1 MQAYRIVS
9 ADTHILEPPDIW
21 QTWLPA
27 KYQDKAPHLV
37 QDADGGSA
45 WLFAGATEPDP
56 IGLTATPGMPFD
68 KFRWTGVTYDEAR
81 PGCYDGA
88 ERLKDMDIDGVD
100 AEILFPPQRTIGHF
114 LGDDDDDFVLAGI
127 DAYNNFLWEQFSAP
141 DRDRLIGMAQIPS
154 VGIDVSVDYLRKAK
168 ARGFK
173 GVVISNWPSG
183 GDAISDADDPFWAA
197 AQDEGMVVCNHINL
211 FSRRQRRRR
220 ERCAQGGRAESA
232 APSILGRPGAK
243 AQARA
248 VGGLGGVFGPATT
261 TISSLIFTG
270 VFERFPGLHVSMIEI
285 GHRLDPALPRADGRP
300 VLAQP
305 LVGSDPDHRAAV
317 VLLVPQHV
325 GDVHHRPRRH
335 RKLRH
340 EVGVDN
346 IMWSTDYPHHG
357 NDWPYS
363 RKVIEETMASSWSAS
378 TTTWSSRPTCSKGAS
393 RPSTPTWR
401 PAVIHKD
408 DGTDV
413 WTYEGNEIPNIGLNA
428 VAGRPPEEYGMEP
441 TSFDEMRP
449 AATTSTSASAT

>member
-1 MQAYRIVS
+1 MTTYRIVS

-27 KYQDKAPHLV
+27 KYQDKAPQLV
-37 QDADGGSA
+37 SDADGGSA

-81 PGCYDGA
+81 PGCYDGG

-127 DAYNNFLWEQFSAP
+127 DAYNNFVWEQFSAP
-141 DRDRLIGMAQIPS
+141 DRDRLIGMAQMPS

-183 GDAISDADDPFWAA
+183 GDAISEEDDPFWAA
-197 AQDEGMVVCNHINL
+197 AQDEGMVVCNHINM
-211 FSRRQRRRR
+211 FSRRQRQAVRA
-220 ERCAQGGRAESA
+220 AQRKAAEEQAQAGG
-232 APSILGRPGAK
+232 PSVLGRTGAK

-248 VGGLGGVFGPATT
+248 VGGLGGVFGPATQ
-261 TISSLIFTG
+261 TISNVIFTG
-270 VFERFPGLHVSMIEI
+270 VFERFPNLHVSMIEI
-285 GHRLDPALPRADGRP
+285 GVGWIPHFLEMMDDKYWRNRSWGQLPISEPPSYYWRRNMSATFITDRAG
-300 VLAQP
+300 LT
-305 LVGSDPDHRAAV
+305 
-317 VLLVPQHV
+317 
-325 GDVHHRPRRH
+325 
-335 RKLRH
+335 LRH
-340 EVGVDN
+340 EAGVDN

-363 RKVIEETMASSWSAS
+363 RRVIDETMASI
-378 TTTWSSRPTCSKGAS
+378 
-393 RPSTPTWR
+393 PSDEK
-401 PAVIHKD
+401 AKII
-408 DGTDV
+408 G
-413 WTYEGNEIPNIGLNA
+413 GNAARIFGLA
-428 VAGRPPEEYGMEP
+428 K
-441 TSFDEMRP
+441 S
-449 AATTSTSASAT
+449 

>member
-1 MQAYRIVS
+1 MASAYRIVS

-27 KYQDKAPHLV
+27 KYQDKAPQLV
-37 QDADGGSA
+37 EDVDGGSA

-88 ERLKDMDIDGVD
+88 ERLKDMDLDGVD

-127 DAYNNFLWEQFSAP
+127 DAYNNFVWEQFSAP
-141 DRDRLIGMAQIPS
+141 NRDRLVGMAQMPS

-183 GDAISDADDPFWAA
+183 GDAISEADDPFWAA
-197 AQDEGMVVCNHINL
+197 AQDEGMVVCNHINM
-211 FSRRQRRRR
+211 FSRRQRQAVRA
-220 ERCAQGGRAESA
+220 AQRKAAEVEKEKGKGT
-232 APSILGRPGAK
+232 SILGRTGAQ

-248 VGGLGGVFGPATT
+248 VGGLGGVFGPATQ
-261 TISSLIFTG
+261 TISNLIFTG
-270 VFERFPGLHVSMIEI
+270 VFERFPNLHVSMIEI
-285 GHRLDPALPRADGRP
+285 GVGWVPHFLEMMDDKYWRNRSWGQLPITEPPSYYWRRNMSATFITDR
-300 VLAQP
+300 
-305 LVGSDPDHRAAV
+305 VG
-317 VLLVPQHV
+317 LT
-325 GDVHHRPRRH
+325 
-335 RKLRH
+335 LRH
-340 EVGVDN
+340 EAGVDN

-363 RKVIEETMASSWSAS
+363 RRVIDETMASL
-378 TTTWSSRPTCSKGAS
+378 
-393 RPSTPTWR
+393 
-401 PAVIHKD
+401 PADEKAKI
-408 DGTDV
+408 
-413 WTYEGNEIPNIGLNA
+413 IGGNA
-428 VAGRPPEEYGMEP
+428 VRIFKLGQ
-441 TSFDEMRP
+441 
-449 AATTSTSASAT
+449 